1 MLWQR
6 TTTVLLVEKKGMD
19 MTTYAHAP
27 MNGAIVFTPAID
39 ANPDELFLSD
49 PTRFYR
55 YEIGQVDML
64 STEKVTELARS
75 IERGRLDKKRRPTR
89 FVRGFREVPVQT
101 RETREAEDARRQ
113 LIEANLRLVLHIARK
128 YRGFGVDLMDLI
140 QEGNMGLMHAVE
152 KFDYRKGYKFST
164 YATWW
169 ICQYITR
176 ALAEQAHAIRVPLYK
191 IEEIKR
197 LARVRRRLQ
206 QGLESEP
213 TLEVLAEQME
223 ISVQQVITL
232 LSTNQETISLDT
244 PRKGG
249 DDEIA
254 LSEILEDDPSYSPE
268 GVLIKQTLHDQIQD
282 LLNCLTQREREV
294 LQLRYGLEGNREH
307 SLTEVGK
314 KIGLS
319 HEAIRQIEFRALR
332 KLDHPSRDRMLHDY
346 LV

>member
-1 MLWQR
+1 
-6 TTTVLLVEKKGMD
+6 
-19 MTTYAHAP
+19 
-27 MNGAIVFTPAID
+27 
-39 ANPDELFLSD
+39 
-49 PTRFYR
+49 
-55 YEIGQVDML
+55 
-64 STEKVTELARS
+64 
-75 IERGRLDKKRRPTR
+75 
-89 FVRGFREVPVQT
+89 
-101 RETREAEDARRQ
+101 
-113 LIEANLRLVLHIARK
+113 
-128 YRGFGVDLMDLI
+128 MDLV
-140 QEGNMGLMHAVE
+140 QEGNLGLMHAVE

-169 ICQYITR
+169 IRQYITR

-223 ISVQQVITL
+223 VSVQQVIAL
-232 LSTNQETISLDT
+232 LSTNQETISLDM

-249 DDEIA
+249 DDEIS
-254 LSEILEDDPSYSPE
+254 LSEILEDDPVYSPE
-268 GVLIKQTLHDQIQD
+268 GVLIKQTLHDQVQD
-282 LLNCLTQREREV
+282 LLNCLTAREREV
-294 LQLRYGLEGNREH
+294 LQLRYGLDGNREH

-319 HEAIRQIEFRALR
+319 HEAVRQIEFRALR
-332 KLDHPSRDRMLHDY
+332 KLDHPSRDRMLHEF